1 MKQRDRL
8 PLWVH
13 SVAWG
18 GLLILILILLL
29 VGDRYRGQGFWQA
42 WVESL
47 EFRNPGYSERIHPND
62 LFRTRANTWS
72 NLAYVLVGFYSLAL
86 AFHDRQHSGSV
97 EGNYLVCTP
106 AMSLLFGVACCYLGL
121 GSGLFHASLTRW
133 GQQLDVGSMYAPLLA
148 CIAINVGRYCPSHF
162 RMSSGNRIPVWTLLA
177 SLVVLGAYLLYHYK
191 WSMSSG
197 QVLPIHILIVVV
209 FALVD
214 CIPNRSKIDPRTLNR
229 RWLFVGMVALVLAV
243 LFRQLDVARK
253 FGTPES
259 AIQGHALWHLLT
271 ALALGSMY
279 LYYRSE
285 HCDSPGLADTGGEP

>member
-86 AFHDRQHSGSV
+86 AFHDRQSSGSV

-106 AMSLLFGVACCYLGL
+106 AM
-121 GSGLFHASLTRW
+121 
-133 GQQLDVGSMYAPLLA
+133 
-148 CIAINVGRYCPSHF
+148 
-162 RMSSGNRIPVWTLLA
+162 
-177 SLVVLGAYLLYHYK
+177 
-191 WSMSSG
+191 
-197 QVLPIHILIVVV
+197 
-209 FALVD
+209 
-214 CIPNRSKIDPRTLNR
+214 
-229 RWLFVGMVALVLAV
+229 
-243 LFRQLDVARK
+243 
-253 FGTPES
+253 
-259 AIQGHALWHLLT
+259 
-271 ALALGSMY
+271 
-279 LYYRSE
+279 
-285 HCDSPGLADTGGEP
+285 